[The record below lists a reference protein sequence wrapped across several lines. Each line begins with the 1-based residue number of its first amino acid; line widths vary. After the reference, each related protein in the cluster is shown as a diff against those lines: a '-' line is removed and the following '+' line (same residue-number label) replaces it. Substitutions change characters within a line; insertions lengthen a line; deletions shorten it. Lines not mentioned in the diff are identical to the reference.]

1 VLPDRYPLPRELEWY
16 VRGEQRFGRLL
27 DLGVILP
34 RLPVLFAWSAAELS
48 MPELATLLQGC
59 VPTYAW
65 DTGDDGPWNPP
76 PGLGVRTARRL
87 LPPRGLDG

>member
-1 VLPDRYPLPRELEWY
+1 
-16 VRGEQRFGRLL
+16 
-27 DLGVILP
+27 VILP

-65 DTGDDGPWNPP
+65 DTGDDGPWNPL
-76 PGLGVRTARRL
+76 PGRGGRTARRL
-87 LPPRGLDG
+87 LPPRGLDA